1 MDSNLVIDM
10 TKKDDFFIPSNTI
23 GRIENEQY
31 GHIVPLIRT
40 VEAFSRLS
48 YQSVYL
54 IDYSQ
59 HNFLYV
65 SDNPL
70 FLCGLSS
77 QEVRELGYAY
87 YLKYVPEEEQSM
99 LVQINSGGFRLFD
112 SLPIE
117 ERQSC
122 YVTYDFHL
130 LYDRKKILINHKLT
144 PILLSDERKVWIAMC
159 IVSLSTHDTAGH
171 IEFHQDGKSDYWRY
185 SLEGHRWI
193 KQEGVVLKEEEK
205 DMLRLASSGLTM
217 NEIAERMCKSVDTVK
232 FYRRNMFERLKVAN
246 ITEALSFATNN
257 KLL

>member
-31 GHIVPLIRT
+31 EHIVPLIRT

-59 HNFLYV
+59 QNFLYV

-144 PILLSDERKVWIAMC
+144 PILLSDEGKVWIAMC

-171 IEFHQDGKSDYWRY
+171 IEFHQDGKSDY
-185 SLEGHRWI
+185 
-193 KQEGVVLKEEEK
+193 
-205 DMLRLASSGLTM
+205 
-217 NEIAERMCKSVDTVK
+217 
-232 FYRRNMFERLKVAN
+232 
-246 ITEALSFATNN
+246 
-257 KLL
+257 